1 MSKILD
7 IWCQH
12 LGDECFYWI
21 YAANIWRKYVI
32 LRVSF
37 WGMNIFYWIYAANIW
52 EYMSVGGFL
61 WALRAQGWEMYCG
74 EKSPTAFS
82 CTLASQHF
90 PTRQRIR
97 FPTAACSMQTST
109 SEIWCNSF
117 RDTCHH
123 ISQPCQGLQSSF
135 SPAWRRL
142 QGNAKMFR
150 SEAWGTWSRPQPCP
164 YFIVYKR
171 CSVGCVVVV
180 GGRKVMYTIENH
192 LFHPAKGAP
201 QKRDDLPRKKGT
213 LLVPV
218 LPCPPSILMGNG
230 GGTPPP
236 PSLFTGAQSFIAYT
250 MSPSLQ
256 RRMIRQHWC
265 FSFQRV
271 NQSHMVAQRRC
282 IVHCHEH
289 LCHGL
294 LAPSGALVFILVYY
308 IPSSSSHFLK
318 FFKFFRF

>member
-1 MSKILD
+1 MGHWGQYIGYMM
-7 IWCQH
+7 QT
-12 LGDECFYWI
+12 LGGWMFYWI

-32 LRVSF
+32 LRVSVC
-37 WGMNIFYWIYAANIW
+37 GMNIFYWMCDANIW

-180 GGRKVMYTIENH
+180 GGRRVMYTIENH
-192 LFHPAKGAP
+192 LFHPPKGAP

-213 LLVPV
+213 LLVPF
-218 LPCPPSILMGNG
+218 LRCPPSILMGNG

-236 PSLFTGAQSFIAYT
+236 PSLFTGAHFGFHLITEWSAGPFIHLL
-250 MSPSLQ
+250 S
-256 RRMIRQHWC
+256 
-265 FSFQRV
+265 
-271 NQSHMVAQRRC
+271 
-282 IVHCHEH
+282 H
-289 LCHGL
+289 LCPIIHDI
-294 LAPSGALVFILVYY
+294 SGSLTLNASVVQ
-308 IPSSSSHFLK
+308 P
-318 FFKFFRF
+318 FFRWHFH